1 MTYRK
6 DLLRPTRLPMHDQSD
21 ASAEAPYISIVAT
34 MYRSRAFLEEFLNQ
48 CLAALAK
55 LECRDFEIVL
65 VNDGSPDDSLD
76 WAVARRAQLPQ
87 LVVVDLSRNFGHHA
101 AMQAGLSLA
110 RGELIFLIDCDLEV
124 SPLVLVDMHA
134 KLTQTRSDAVYGYQ
148 EARKGGWVERR
159 AGGMFYRVFNSMSD
173 VRIPEN
179 MTTERLMT
187 RRFVQASL
195 QLGDKNLFIGGMLA
209 WTGYQQIGI
218 PIPKGQREGASSYT
232 FMRRIRLMVD
242 AISAFSA
249 QPLQLLFNAGVSITG
264 LSLMYIAYLIAR
276 KVLFDDTLTGFTS
289 VMALVALSLGITTM
303 GLGVIGIYLGKVYKQ
318 VQNRPTFIVRDVH
331 RSVRQR

>member
-1 MTYRK
+1 
-6 DLLRPTRLPMHDQSD
+6 MHAHPD
-21 ASAEAPYISIVAT
+21 SAIDGPRISIVST
-34 MYRSRAFLEEFLNQ
+34 MYRSRAFLDEFVEQ
-48 CLAALAK
+48 CLAALARI
-55 LECRDFEIVL
+55 ECTQFEIVL
-65 VNDGSPDDSLD
+65 VNDGSPDDSVD
-76 WAVARRAQLPQ
+76 WALGRRASLPQ

-134 KLTQTRSDAVYGYQ
+134 KLIQTRSDAVYGYQ

-159 AGGMFYRVFNSMSD
+159 AGSVFYRVFNSMSD
-173 VRIPEN
+173 VHIPEN

-187 RRFVQASL
+187 RRFVQAAL

-232 FMRRIRLMVD
+232 LARRVRLMVD

-264 LSLMYIAYLIAR
+264 LSLLYIVYLIVR
-276 KVLFDDTLTGFTS
+276 KALFDDTLTGFTS

-318 VQNRPTFIVRDVH
+318 VQNRPTFIVKDVH
-331 RSVRQR
+331 RAL

>member
-1 MTYRK
+1 M
-6 DLLRPTRLPMHDQSD
+6 
-21 ASAEAPYISIVAT
+21 
-34 MYRSRAFLEEFLNQ
+34 
-48 CLAALAK
+48 
-55 LECRDFEIVL
+55 
-65 VNDGSPDDSLD
+65 
-76 WAVARRAQLPQ
+76 
-87 LVVVDLSRNFGHHA
+87 
-101 AMQAGLSLA
+101 
-110 RGELIFLIDCDLEV
+110 
-124 SPLVLVDMHA
+124 VLVDMHA
-134 KLTQTRSDAVYGYQ
+134 KLLQTKSDMVYGYQ

-195 QLGDKNLFIGGMLA
+195 ELGDKNLFIGGMLA

-232 FMRRIRLMVD
+232 FMRRLRLMVD

-249 QPLQLLFNAGVSITG
+249 QPLTLLFNAGVSITG
-264 LSLMYIAYLIAR
+264 LSVLYIAYLVAR
-276 KVLFDDTLTGFTS
+276 KILFDDTLTGFTS
-289 VMALVALSLGITTM
+289 LMALVTLSLGMTTM

-331 RSVRQR
+331 RAP

>member
-1 MTYRK
+1 
-6 DLLRPTRLPMHDQSD
+6 MHAPQD
-21 ASAEAPYISIVAT
+21 APIEGPRISIVST
-34 MYRSRAFLEEFLNQ
+34 MYRSRPFLEEFLDQ
-48 CLAALAK
+48 SLAALAEI
-55 LECRDFEIVL
+55 ECRHFEIVL
-65 VNDGSPDDSLD
+65 VNDGSPDDSLE
-76 WAVARRAQLPQ
+76 WAVAKRAELPE

-110 RGELIFLIDCDLEV
+110 RGELVFLIDCDLEV
-124 SPLVLVDMHA
+124 SPMVLVDMHA
-134 KLTQTRSDAVYGYQ
+134 KLLQTKSDMVYGYQ

-195 QLGDKNLFIGGMLA
+195 ELGDKNLFIGGMLA

-232 FMRRIRLMVD
+232 FMRRLRLMVD

-249 QPLQLLFNAGVSITG
+249 QPLTLLFNAGVSITG
-264 LSLMYIAYLIAR
+264 LSVLYIAYLVAR
-276 KVLFDDTLTGFTS
+276 KILFDDTLTGFTS
-289 VMALVALSLGITTM
+289 LMALVTLSLGMTTM

-331 RSVRQR
+331 RAP

>member
-1 MTYRK
+1 
-6 DLLRPTRLPMHDQSD
+6 
-21 ASAEAPYISIVAT
+21 
-34 MYRSRAFLEEFLNQ
+34 MYRSRPFLEEFLDE
-48 CLAALAK
+48 CLAALASID
-55 LECRDFEIVL
+55 CRDFEIVL
-65 VNDGSPDDSLD
+65 VNDGSPDDSLE

-101 AMQAGLSLA
+101 AMQAGLATA

-124 SPLVLVDMHA
+124 SPHVLADMHA
-134 KLTQTRSDAVYGYQ
+134 KLLQTRSDMVYGYQ

-159 AGGMFYRVFNSMSD
+159 AGSMFYRIFNSMSD
-173 VRIPEN
+173 IRIPEN

-209 WTGYQQIGI
+209 WTGFQQIGI

-232 FMRRIRLMVD
+232 FMRRVQLMVN

-249 QPLQLLFNAGVSITG
+249 QPLTLLFNAGVSITG
-264 LSLMYIAYLIAR
+264 LSLLYIVYLVVR
-276 KVLFDDTLTGFTS
+276 KILFDDALSGYTS

-303 GLGVIGIYLGKVYKQ
+303 GLGVIGIYLGKVFKQ

-331 RSVRQR
+331 RTL